1 MSEAANY
8 LENLIAQKLFAGVD
22 FTISNF
28 YGALA
33 NVPAGTAIEDQN
45 DTTLYSYE
53 MGSATHGGYAGRFQ
67 LSWNITD
74 NIISNSNTEI
84 WTVTADWPTA
94 PTHLLVF
101 DDSAANNGNLLFHA
115 PIPAMPGTILT
126 DDVVKLKPNRISITI
141 D

>member
-1 MSEAANY
+1 MSEAGNY

-33 NVPAGTAIEDQN
+33 VVPINTVIEDQSN
-45 DTTLYSYE
+45 TTLYSYE
-53 MGSATHGGYAGRFQ
+53 LTAGTHPGYAGRFVIPW
-67 LSWNITD
+67 SVTGNVIANT
-74 NIISNSNTEI
+74 NTET
-84 WTVTADWPTA
+84 WTVTSDWPSS

-101 DDSAANNGNLLFHA
+101 DDAAANNGDLLFHA
-115 PIPAMPGTILT
+115 PIPGIPGTILT